1 MKADRPSKPPTYKFD
16 AEQLI
21 RALFD
26 ADSDESVLLE
36 LAAMNRVELHADG
49 MVWNTFL
56 WLMMNVMKDASGT
69 SIFNGAE
76 LGKMKAELP
85 IFFH

>member
-1 MKADRPSKPPTYKFD
+1 MKADRPSKPPTFQID

-26 ADSDESVLLE
+26 SDSDESVLLE

-56 WLMMNVMKDASGT
+56 WLMMNVMKDSSG
-69 SIFNGAE
+69 SSVFNGSE